1 MLRYRYLHIFNII
14 CKISL
19 KYLKWILITILVHSM
34 AFAENEKYEYYL
46 DSDAYKGIEISKILP
61 SESFYN
67 KLGFRA
73 YQATQMSN
81 EREYRHFSLE
91 EVAYCIKDEK
101 IMAKELEE
109 ARKNPYKKEVC
120 KVEGSKINISIYGSF
135 ITKTETNKP
144 YIGTYENE
152 QSVLKE
158 SVDNNK
164 QKFIYIKKPYKDFI
178 LKIDT
183 PISSNPS
190 KRCEKFSFCN
200 PKSAALA
207 IRDKILDNI
216 KKFYTKHL
224 RKDIINQSIYDI
236 NFGYKNTS
244 NDTTTNIND
253 NLKHFA
259 TYRVSAQKKGY
270 KKAWDDRDINIDST
284 KTLIVWGTVYDNQ
297 NKPLPFTKVTLA
309 ILGKIFTLQ
318 SDSNGDFKFE
328 ITINP
333 NGNKVL
339 RYNEDLHLKKPVSH
353 ISAQVLSNKLAAN
366 GKEQS
371 VRVKF
376 TDNNGVLAD
385 KKLYISTDN
394 IPLTHNGSKAS
405 YAKFAYDSKYI
416 TTNGGGVADF
426 TVHSP
431 KAAVNLVNKYKDNKL
446 FPISSSYHI
455 YSLENGEKERVGLM
469 KLNFYSPKPHITL
482 RFPSGVKE
490 GFWQNTPSKVYIDDL
505 DSSHFKIAIRGYGR
519 LKSQGSGVRYN
530 KLIRQF
536 DGKVFE
542 FYFQPQ
548 KIGFDLNSQ
557 PKLWKKL
564 LIVNRNALLSA
575 FIPIAQNGKLPLKY
589 PASSEF
595 RDTID
600 YLVARAGAKDYHNLL
615 QQVED
620 NKTVSYQ
627 TVMDGAVGGALLGD
641 ALNNIF
647 MNKNVPLSDS
657 LQLELLKAIYANAST
672 VYGAYKDYNS
682 IANAYEDV
690 VPYHIMVT
698 VIDDDGYKT
707 VKQRSVFVKIW
718 KRGK

>member
-1 MLRYRYLHIFNII
+1 MIN
-14 CKISL
+14 
-19 KYLKWILITILVHSM
+19 TI
-34 AFAENEKYEYYL
+34 AFAKPSVKL
-46 DSDAYKGIEISKILP
+46 GDIDAKVIKDGIEISGTVTGSGLKEPIPVYDQVTIRAELKNGSDSIYPKFGKYYWIAKSCVTGEHGCLTKI
-61 SESFYN
+61 ENEGKNVTIRDIASFYLR
-67 KLGFRA
+67 KTPVWLAYGGLGKWEKNA
-73 YQATQMSN
+73 PATVTKKFKGIIGKEFCGKRVRIHAILKYVIGGPYANWPGISFYHNTVMMQMPDCQGDAANNNSGGASN
-81 EREYRHFSLE
+81 TG
-91 EVAYCIKDEK
+91 
-101 IMAKELEE
+101 
-109 ARKNPYKKEVC
+109 N
-120 KVEGSKINISIYGSF
+120 N
-135 ITKTETNKP
+135 
-144 YIGTYENE
+144 
-152 QSVLKE
+152 
-158 SVDNNK
+158 DNN
-164 QKFIYIKKPYKDFI
+164 
-178 LKIDT
+178 
-183 PISSNPS
+183 
-190 KRCEKFSFCN
+190 
-200 PKSAALA
+200 
-207 IRDKILDNI
+207 
-216 KKFYTKHL
+216 
-224 RKDIINQSIYDI
+224 INNRY
-236 NFGYKNTS
+236 
-244 NDTTTNIND
+244 
-253 NLKHFA
+253 A

-339 RYNEDLHLKKPVSH
+339 KYNEDLHLKKPVSH

-548 KIGFDLNSQ
+548 KIGFDLNNQ

-718 KRGK
+718 KKGK